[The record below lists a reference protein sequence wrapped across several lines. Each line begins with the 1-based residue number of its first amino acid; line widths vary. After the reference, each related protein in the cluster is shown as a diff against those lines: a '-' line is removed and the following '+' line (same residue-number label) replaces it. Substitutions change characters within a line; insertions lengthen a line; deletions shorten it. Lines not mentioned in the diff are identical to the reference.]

1 MNRLTQ
7 NYQLYTQTERD
18 GRLPALDGARA
29 LFVLFVGCYHIWQ
42 QSWLTPNISIFG
54 YYTSLDPWLRS
65 GYIWV
70 DAMLL
75 LSGFLLYLPHAEAA
89 ENGGKTPSIW
99 QFYKKRLLRIVPSYY
114 LCVLIMLIFV
124 ALPGGS
130 YNNPDGTFNAW
141 YMGRDLLA
149 HATFT
154 HTLFR
159 FSYIGSPLNG
169 SLWTLG
175 VEMQFYLVFPL
186 VARLFRKKPALC
198 YAGMLAVAFGYRAWV
213 ATLPDTTLYF
223 NQLPAQLDVY
233 ANGMALAGIYCA
245 IKRRTKQDGWTRALF
260 TGVLI
265 VACCLIVRL
274 ISAQAGESGYDH
286 IRLGQMNRRFLFS
299 AAVGLSLLGLLY
311 GAQPLRLLMGN
322 RVTRILSEI
331 SFQFYMWHQ
340 VFAVQLKRW
349 NIPVSEYETPWTV
362 GDRTWQYLYVAL
374 CFAGA
379 LAISV
384 LVTYAFEQPIAR
396 LGRGRRA
403 GRKNK

>member
-7 NYQLYTQTERD
+7 KYQLYTQTERD

-89 ENGGKTPSIW
+89 ENGGKAPSIW

-175 VEMQFYLVFPL
+175 VEMQFYLIFPL
-186 VARLFRKKPALC
+186 VARLFRKKPAL
-198 YAGMLAVAFGYRAWV
+198 V
-213 ATLPDTTLYF
+213 
-223 NQLPAQLDVY
+223 QLPCEPDV
-233 ANGMALAGIYCA
+233 
-245 IKRRTKQDGWTRALF
+245 
-260 TGVLI
+260 
-265 VACCLIVRL
+265 
-274 ISAQAGESGYDH
+274 H
-286 IRLGQMNRRFLFS
+286 
-299 AAVGLSLLGLLY
+299 LLLH
-311 GAQPLRLLMGN
+311 
-322 RVTRILSEI
+322 RI
-331 SFQFYMWHQ
+331 QHH
-340 VFAVQLKRW
+340 
-349 NIPVSEYETPWTV
+349 
-362 GDRTWQYLYVAL
+362 
-374 CFAGA
+374 
-379 LAISV
+379 SV
-384 LVTYAFEQPIAR
+384 LMCQLR
-396 LGRGRRA
+396 CLL
-403 GRKNK
+403 N